1 MSQAFITLGSQT
13 SHGGVVAEAENSI
26 LIQGIAVHLQGM
38 KHYCPKCNSVVTAIA
53 KNQSIT
59 VLGRAVIVAG
69 DKASCGAQFLAN
81 QHLTVSQK

>member
-1 MSQAFITLGSQT
+1 
-13 SHGGVVAEAENSI
+13 
-26 LIQGIAVHLQGM
+26 
-38 KHYCPKCNSVVTAIA
+38 NSVVTAIA